1 MMSRQ
6 IPRVGQQRC
15 RLHKTKYSDV
25 TLSSN
30 LSWNYPVQFSC
41 VFCCSR
47 GSHNCGPVWVQCRSN
62 PEWQGNDGVMYRS
75 EYIHTH
81 THTPVSGVCGCVK
94 SHSCRKLSCVLS
106 NPQFTSWGSGT
117 FKHTVFF
124 PWFSLLLLTL
134 LHVLSLT
141 WRKIF
146 MEGSSTSF
154 IKCYDLLSLD
164 RFKLVLT
171 FNHYLMWFLFFSLSK
186 LMFYCLLMVS
196 TGCAEIVGWLLDIVD
211 QHCHVSKQTNLASIF
226 EIFSSLFAIIW
237 IFSYYNIGFFLHLS
251 VGVT

>member
-81 THTPVSGVCGCVK
+81 THQCQVCVAVW
-94 SHSCRKLSCVLS
+94 SH
-106 NPQFTSWGSGT
+106 TAAGSSA
-117 FKHTVFF
+117 V
-124 PWFSLLLLTL
+124 FSLTLSSRPGAAAPSNTPSFSHDSHCCSWRCSMFWVWHGERYSWRVHQRHLLNATTYYLWTDLNLSSLLT
-134 LHVLSLT
+134 
-141 WRKIF
+141 
-146 MEGSSTSF
+146 
-154 IKCYDLLSLD
+154 
-164 RFKLVLT
+164 
-171 FNHYLMWFLFFSLSK
+171 
-186 LMFYCLLMVS
+186 
-196 TGCAEIVGWLLDIVD
+196 
-211 QHCHVSKQTNLASIF
+211 
-226 EIFSSLFAIIW
+226 II
-237 IFSYYNIGFFLHLS
+237 
-251 VGVT
+251 